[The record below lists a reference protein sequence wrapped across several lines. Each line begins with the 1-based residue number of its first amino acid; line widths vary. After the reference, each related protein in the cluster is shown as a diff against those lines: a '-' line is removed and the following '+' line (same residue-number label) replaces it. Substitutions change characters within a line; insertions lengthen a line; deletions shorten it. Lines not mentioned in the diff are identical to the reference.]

1 MPRHFTVDEADGQ
14 LEWLE
19 ARFSLLEPYL
29 KEVRSGQARSEE
41 LSGKERTNGSGH
53 LQEELERVN
62 QLIEQLHKSIRD
74 ILEQITERGI
84 IVRDLDRG
92 LVDFPAIRDGQEI
105 YLCWVRGEPEVGF
118 WHGTDTGFAGRQP
131 L

>member
-1 MPRHFTVDEADGQ
+1 MPKHFTVDEADGQ

-53 LQEELERVN
+53 LQEEFERVN
-62 QLIEQLHKSIRD
+62 QLIGQLQKSMRD
-74 ILEQITERGI
+74 VLEQITERGI
-84 IVRDLDRG
+84 IVRDLERG

-118 WHGTDTGFAGRQP
+118 WHGTDTGFADRQP